1 MFRKMDSNY
10 IGRVISV
17 SSLYQRIPATLSSVF
32 LCLVAAAFIL
42 ARVVTT
48 YMNKYVVSKIQDV
61 IQKLELIAQGNLEAT
76 VDVQSSVEFRELSSH
91 INRMVN
97 SLLNNNKKMSY
108 VLSKMNLNIG
118 IYEYNRQMKKVRFTE
133 SIPEIL
139 SVDSDTLEQ
148 LASDADR
155 FEEFLDEMRRNPVQ
169 DENVYHIGG
178 KYIRLE
184 EIRNDD
190 EVFGV
195 MVDNTYE
202 IRKRREIEKERDV
215 DSLTGLYNRRG
226 LDTRLTQLFAR
237 PQELG
242 VSAAIMI
249 DADGLKEINDT
260 YGHEKGDLY
269 LKKISE
275 RITSFATKNSIAAR
289 QGGDEFVLFLYG
301 YETEK
306 ELMEAIQTLTGIQS
320 HSSAHLDENL
330 VVQLQFSFG
339 FSLTKGRSDYQS
351 LLKEAD
357 ERMYENKIN
366 RKRDVR

>member
-195 MVDNTYE
+195 MVDN
-202 IRKRREIEKERDV
+202 
-215 DSLTGLYNRRG
+215 RRG